1 MITHW
6 RENSSVQMHYS
17 LQALVL
23 SPQNPSTLA
32 CIGFVQALQNSLA
45 DAVETFHK
53 ALGLKKDDSFCVTM
67 LTYVIEQLMETTP
80 PFLGTKQSNIV

>member
-1 MITHW
+1 M
-6 RENSSVQMHYS
+6 
-17 LQALVL
+17 L

-32 CIGFVQALQNSLA
+32 CIGFVQALQNNLS

-67 LTYVIEQLMETTP
+67 LSYVIEQFMETTS
-80 PFLGTKQSNIV
+80 PFQGMAERFIIYSKRFKWSLFLLSKLSMLS

>member
-1 MITHW
+1 M
-6 RENSSVQMHYS
+6 
-17 LQALVL
+17 L

-32 CIGFVQALQNSLA
+32 CIGFVQALQNNLS

-67 LTYVIEQLMETTP
+67 LSYVIEQFMETTS
-80 PFLGTKQSNIV
+80 PFQGMAEHFIIYSKRFK